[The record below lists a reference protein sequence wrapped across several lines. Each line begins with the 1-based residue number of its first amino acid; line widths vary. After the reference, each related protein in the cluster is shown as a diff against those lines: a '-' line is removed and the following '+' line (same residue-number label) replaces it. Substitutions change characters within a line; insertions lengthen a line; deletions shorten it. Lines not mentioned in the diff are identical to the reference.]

1 MTKQKEYYLEL
12 LTAMIHTRL
21 VFNTIAET
29 EKFFGVNCLNNNSVK
44 RAFSDDIR
52 CRNAFHDVM
61 MDVSQRTAGVIDL
74 SELLP
79 AYERVSELFKNFS
92 RCKDPKSIALEV
104 LYYAFQLSSEKK
116 SAKRLIYRELYNILD
131 VALMVLMLLGA
142 LPPYSSRKG
151 DVKDFDVKYREV
163 LRFLEDDF
171 VKKNSLDFI
180 EELPVI
186 EIAKNADNKC
196 RVLLIYFVYDIL
208 YTYNAFKNSSNVVH
222 VSDNIKQAMYNL
234 DIGGYWYQGDC
245 ERSTTFWHV
254 EQFGDAGCYRLTRY
268 RKMGHE
274 LERLRYTFTISD
286 KGDGCLE
293 FFVMHPKCIKNLV
306 EKKPIGDDD
315 CTWYLVQKP
324 NVHNPDELYLINKLR
339 SRINDWKMKL
349 EFKRVK
355 DDEWIETLERWREF
369 YAEKVLYPDCECVFY
384 HRGVYAVTREYLYVM
399 YGDDKER
406 YLRVPRNAVEGMER
420 IGLDSN
426 VGVLYLGSKGA
437 VRKYLAFD
445 DMLLYIPFEDYASY
459 GIEEVDAIV

>member
-29 EKFFGVNCLNNNSVK
+29 EQFFGVNCLNNNSVK

-61 MDVSQRTAGVIDL
+61 MDVSQRTAGRIDL

-79 AYERVSELFKNFS
+79 AYERVSELFNNFS

-104 LYYAFQLSSEKK
+104 LCYAFQLSDDKI
-116 SAKRLIYRELYNILD
+116 SARRLSIYHELYNYLD

-151 DVKDFDVKYREV
+151 DVKDFDIKYREV
-163 LRFLEDDF
+163 LSFLEDDF
-171 VKKNSLDFI
+171 VKNHTLDLF

-196 RVLLIYFVYDIL
+196 RVVLIYFVYDIL
-208 YTYNAFKNSSNVVH
+208 RTYNILKNPAILVNA
-222 VSDNIKQAMYNL
+222 SDNVKQAMYNL
-234 DIGGYWYQGDC
+234 DIAGYWYQGDC

-254 EQFGDAGCYRLTRY
+254 EQFGDAGSYRLTRY

-306 EKKPIGDDD
+306 EKKPICDDD

-324 NVHNPDELYLINKLR
+324 DVHNPDELYLINKLR

-384 HRGVYAVTREYLYVM
+384 HRGVYAVTREYIYVE
-399 YGDDKER
+399 YYEAEKNLICVCHVTR
-406 YLRVPRNAVEGMER
+406 
-420 IGLDSN
+420 
-426 VGVLYLGSKGA
+426 
-437 VRKYLAFD
+437 
-445 DMLLYIPFEDYASY
+445 
-459 GIEEVDAIV
+459 